1 METFFQRFVFPD
13 ALERKLRMLVDNPE
27 KLPPFTVLHGEPG
40 TGKTSFAKSF
50 AKLLTDDVIYQ
61 PTNESGIPVDEFNE
75 IKKRMKAI
83 SVYRD
88 EICAFQKVFI
98 FDEFHNVTKKNQDRF
113 KTVYD
118 EMPNDVRFI
127 FVLNT
132 DVNHGK
138 DLSSVVSPAMFS
150 RMESINFNVAEWEID
165 ELVVKAQQ
173 RFPDVSET
181 VLRVKLPDFRQ
192 IERANFWDDAI

>member
-1 METFFQRFVFPD
+1 METFFQRFVFSD

-40 TGKTSFAKSF
+40 TGKTSFAKSY
-50 AKLLTDDVIYQ
+50 ADEISHDVIYK
-61 PTNESGIPVDEFNE
+61 PTNESGIPSEEFKE
-75 IKKRMKAI
+75 IKKRMSAG
-83 SVYRD
+83 SLYHD
-88 EICAFQKVFI
+88 ESCAFQKVFI

-173 RFPDVSET
+173 RFSDVSET
-181 VLRVKLPDFRQ
+181 VLRAKLPDFRQ
-192 IERANFWDDAI
+192 IERANFWDDAV